1 MLMYNLLKKFIPR
14 SVVRLERYYFTYN
27 VPTQKRT
34 YKKIVERVS
43 QRNHANVMFI
53 VSTIS
58 MWRCQGLLELLLKD
72 DARFSVK
79 VVIFPFSN
87 YDDESREREYKIAYE
102 FFLKQNVDL
111 TSVHTS
117 EEYIC
122 LKKEFCPDII
132 FYPQP
137 YEGLYGN
144 ALEWEDNR
152 DCLLAYEPYCLTMS
166 VQSLEYNTKFHNLAW
181 KHYQPSESHIIQARH
196 VTHNKA
202 ENLVYVGEPRADDFI
217 GPIVKDPWKKIN
229 DGKVRKRLIW
239 APHFQIFNRGFMNRP
254 EFLWASQR
262 MVDIAKK
269 YEDVLQIAF
278 KPHPKLRTSLY
289 NHPDWGKEKTD
300 RHYQLWEEM
309 ANTQIADG
317 EYVDL
322 FKTSD
327 AMIHNCGS
335 FIGEYLYTRKP
346 VAYLTTD
353 ERNVRRYNIEFGDR
367 CVDCHYLLQSEDAI
381 DDFVKNVVLGGNDT
395 LKELRNKVYEEQM
408 RPPKGVSVAE
418 NIYNDLV
425 ESLHLS

>member
-1 MLMYNLLKKFIPR
+1 
-14 SVVRLERYYFTYN
+14 
-27 VPTQKRT
+27 
-34 YKKIVERVS
+34 
-43 QRNHANVMFI
+43 MFI
-53 VSTIS
+53 VSTMS
-58 MWRCQGLLELLLKD
+58 MWRCQGLSELLKE

-79 VVIFPFSN
+79 VVVYPFSN
-87 YDDESREREYKIAYE
+87 YDDESREREYKIAEEY
-102 FFLKQNVDL
+102 FLKQDVDFQ
-111 TSVHTS
+111 SVQTS
-117 EEYIC
+117 EEYIRM
-122 LKKEFCPDII
+122 KREFRPDII

-137 YEGLYGN
+137 YDGLYGN
-144 ALEWEDNR
+144 ALEWEQNR
-152 DCLLAYEPYCLTMS
+152 DCLLAYEPYCLAMS
-166 VQSLEYNTKFHNLAW
+166 VQWIGYNMKFHNLAW
-181 KHYQPSESHIIQARH
+181 KHYQPSELHIAQART
-196 VTHNKA
+196 VAFNKG
-202 ENLVYVGEPRADDFI
+202 ENLVCVGEPRADDFSDS
-217 GPIVKDPWKKIN
+217 VEKSPWKKID
-229 DGKVRKRLIW
+229 DGKARKRVIW
-239 APHFQIFNRGFMNRP
+239 APHFQIFNRGYVNRP

-262 MVDIAKK
+262 MVEIAKK

-335 FIGEYLYTRKP
+335 FSAEYLYARKP
-346 VAYLTTD
+346 VAYLTQN
-353 ERNVRRYNIEFGDR
+353 EENVRHYLNEFGNK
-367 CVDCHYLLQSEDAI
+367 CIDCHYLLQSEDAI
-381 DDFVKNVVLGGNDT
+381 DNFVKNVVLGGNDT

>member
-1 MLMYNLLKKFIPR
+1 MSIYTILNKIVPR
-14 SVVRLERYYFTYN
+14 SVVRFERYYFSYN
-27 VPTQKRT
+27 VPAQKRK

-43 QRNHANVMFI
+43 QSNHANVMFI
-53 VSTIS
+53 VSTMS
-58 MWRCQGLLELLLKD
+58 MWRCQGLSELLKE

-79 VVIFPFSN
+79 VVVYPFSN
-87 YDDESREREYKIAYE
+87 YDDDSREREYKIAE
-102 FFLKQNVDL
+102 EHFLKQDVDFQ
-111 TSVHTS
+111 SVQTS
-117 EEYIC
+117 EEYIRM
-122 LKKEFCPDII
+122 KKEFRPDII

-137 YEGLYGN
+137 YDGLYGN
-144 ALEWEDNR
+144 ALEWEQNR
-152 DCLLAYEPYCLTMS
+152 DCLLAYEPYCLAMS
-166 VQSLEYNTKFHNLAW
+166 VQWIGYNMKFHNLAW
-181 KHYQPSESHIIQARH
+181 KHYQPSELHIAQART
-196 VTHNKA
+196 VAFNKG
-202 ENLVYVGEPRADDFI
+202 ENLVCVGEPRADDFSDS
-217 GPIVKDPWKKIN
+217 VEKSPWKKID
-229 DGKVRKRLIW
+229 DGKARKRVIW
-239 APHFQIFNRGFMNRP
+239 APHFQIFNRGYVNRP

-335 FIGEYLYTRKP
+335 FSAEYLYARKP
-346 VAYLTTD
+346 VAYLTQN
-353 ERNVRRYNIEFGDR
+353 EENVRHYLNEFGNK
-367 CVDCHYLLQSEDAI
+367 CIDCHYLLQSEDAI